1 MPASHS
7 WSRIA
12 SRVAL
17 WKYFAIAEANAFG
30 GSWP

>member
-1 MPASHS
+1 MPASHTC
-7 WSRIA
+7 SRIA

-17 WKYFAIAEANAFG
+17 RKYFAMAVANAFG